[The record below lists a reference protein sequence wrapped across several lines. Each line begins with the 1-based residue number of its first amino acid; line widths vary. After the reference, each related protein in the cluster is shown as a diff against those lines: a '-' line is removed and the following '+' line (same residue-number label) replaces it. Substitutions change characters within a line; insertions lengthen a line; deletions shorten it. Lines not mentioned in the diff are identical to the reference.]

1 VSITRKEETPM
12 DFEEDEIQLMLQ
24 NYEEQIKQV
33 SQRAG
38 DILYELLQLVRLGKK
53 LKSKLGKDKEYET
66 FVINGV
72 PDDGM
77 QQDPGDECRDGCVS
91 P

>member
-1 VSITRKEETPM
+1 MNSC
-12 DFEEDEIQLMLQ
+12 
-24 NYEEQIKQV
+24 
-33 SQRAG
+33 S
-38 DILYELLQLVRLGKK
+38 LYGLAKK